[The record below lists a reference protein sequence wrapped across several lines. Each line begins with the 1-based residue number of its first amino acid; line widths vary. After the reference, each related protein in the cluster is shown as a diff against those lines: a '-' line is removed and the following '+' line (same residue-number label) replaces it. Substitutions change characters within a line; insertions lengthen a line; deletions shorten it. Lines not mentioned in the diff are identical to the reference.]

1 MASNSARQFKVFLS
15 VEGGTVK
22 IGEGQIRATVSGQGL
37 VSGIT
42 SWDGKIQITELFERL
57 VVGTDFLYGVASFTE
72 SVQTKFI
79 SPHTA
84 VASDTFSRLRFET
97 QSFVVQALNENLTN
111 TVIIR
116 SYTMDT
122 GSPGEYDHSVVLIS
136 GDAFLLRSDY
146 SYLSTE
152 TQINFGKMN
161 TLSIETVKYS
171 RIDSLE
177 VSVC

>member
-1 MASNSARQFKVFLS
+1 MHHVAGGGDGGYGDEHARQPRGS
-15 VEGGTVK
+15 
-22 IGEGQIRATVSGQGL
+22 IRHEGQ
-37 VSGIT
+37 
-42 SWDGKIQITELFERL
+42 
-57 VVGTDFLYGVASFTE
+57 
-72 SVQTKFI
+72 
-79 SPHTA
+79 
-84 VASDTFSRLRFET
+84 
-97 QSFVVQALNENLTN
+97 
-111 TVIIR
+111 
-116 SYTMDT
+116 DT

-152 TQINFGKMN
+152 TQINYGKMN